1 MITIPIPRRQKSIAA
16 VLSLALLAAAC
27 GGGATA
33 VAPTEAAKVTASGFV
48 CPEPRAKMEVTSKE
62 VNLFVWTEYIPQDI
76 IDCFEL
82 VYGVKVNRDEFSS
95 IEEMYAK
102 FIAGGVG
109 YDVVHASD
117 NVVEPLIRQGKFQK
131 LDKSNLPVM
140 ANFDPTYLNLSYDVG
155 NLYTIPYEAGTDA
168 LLVNTGTVEN
178 VPDSWEDLWS
188 PEYAGR
194 IVSIDD
200 SRAVIGLTL
209 LTLGYDV
216 NTTDAKQ
223 LEEAKGK
230 LAGLIANIK
239 VFDSDSPKS
248 VMIAGDADIGIIF
261 SGEAILAQREN
272 PALQYV
278 YPAEGAIVWQDNYAI
293 PTDAPHTDAAYA
305 WLNYSMQDNLF
316 WLMLRDF
323 PYINPNRAALD
334 FAKSNTTLI
343 VKDQNGNDTTPA
355 ELYAAYVNSTI
366 TNAPADAILNA
377 SRVLDVGD
385 ALPIYDQI
393 WTEVKGK

>member
-1 MITIPIPRRQKSIAA
+1 MFKST
-16 VLSLALLAAAC
+16 LFKSLAALAAAGLLLAAC
-27 GGGATA
+27 GGGA
-33 VAPTEAAKVTASGFV
+33 APTAATITTASGFV
-48 CPEPRAKMEVTSKE
+48 CPQPQSKSEVTSTE
-62 VNLFVWTEYIPQDI
+62 LNLFVWTEYIPPDI

-102 FIAGGVG
+102 FTAGSAG
-109 YDVVHASD
+109 YDAVHASD

-131 LDKSNLPVM
+131 LDMSKLPVM
-140 ANFDPTYLNLSYDVG
+140 GNFDPTYLGLSYDP
-155 NLYTIPYEAGTDA
+155 NNEYTIPYEAGTDA
-168 LLVNTGTVEN
+168 ILVNTDTVKN

-188 PEYAGR
+188 PEYARR

-216 NTTDAKQ
+216 NTTDANQ

-248 VMIAGDADIGIIF
+248 VMIAGDADIGILF

-278 YPAEGAIVWQDNYAI
+278 YPTEGAIVWQDNYAI

-334 FAKSNTTLI
+334 FAKNDTTTI
-343 VKDQNGNDTTPA
+343 VKDQNGSDTTPA
-355 ELYAAYVNSTI
+355 QLYEAYMNSTI

-385 ALPIYDQI
+385 ALPTYDQI
-393 WTEVKGK
+393 WTEVKGN

>member
-1 MITIPIPRRQKSIAA
+1 MNNFRNHSIIA
-16 VLSLALLAAAC
+16 LTLLALVLTAC
-27 GGGATA
+27 GGAATA
-33 VAPTEAAKVTASGFV
+33 SPQKVTAAGFV
-48 CPEPRAKMEVTSKE
+48 CPEPQTKMEVASKE
-62 VNLFVWTEYIPQDI
+62 LNLFVWTEYIPPDI

-102 FIAGGVG
+102 FTTGGAG

-131 LDKSNLPVM
+131 LDKSKLPVM
-140 ANFDPTYLNLSYDVG
+140 ANFDPTYLNLSYDIG
-155 NLYTIPYEAGTDA
+155 NVYTLPYEAGTDA
-168 LLVNTGTVEN
+168 ILVNTATVAAA
-178 VPDSWEDLWS
+178 PTSWADLWNA
-188 PEYAGR
+188 EYAGR

-261 SGEAILAQREN
+261 SGEAALAQREN

-278 YPAEGAIVWQDNYAI
+278 YPTEGAIVWQDNYAI

-334 FAKSNTTLI
+334 FAKSDTTTI
-343 VKDQNGNDTTPA
+343 VKDQNGGDTTPA
-355 ELYAAYVNSTI
+355 KLYEAYMNSTI

-385 ALPIYDQI
+385 ALPTYDQI